1 MVEVFNAH
9 VFHTKVINN
18 EAELDWLPFVAPE
31 TRSGSR
37 FVVAFSFEAGVKKI
51 VGQDTCLGKTIT
63 SLANFKVDPTIPILT
78 GEIVFFNELCRNV

>member
-9 VFHTKVINN
+9 VFHTKVIDN

-37 FVVAFSFEAGVKKI
+37 FVVAFGFETPSILFGMIHLIGKGSVSIGALICRSKI
-51 VGQDTCLGKTIT
+51 LFRR
-63 SLANFKVDPTIPILT
+63 S
-78 GEIVFFNELCRNV
+78 